1 MTSVEKNL
9 FIKVLNHYA
18 DSSVEEAKEV
28 LSLKESFPYSQLLHA
43 LSARL
48 AKDHGFSTQQAEL
61 QLAAVYAAD
70 RGVPKEVMTEETIIL
85 DYTNTKTSTHV
96 AEVAPAER
104 PVSVTA
110 PVYTSSTSTHDLAEE
125 VMHDLEKLNQS
136 RHRFEM
142 LFENDSQPV
151 AKDAVSELPVQEAA
165 KDEEEDATEFV
176 STARTR
182 KERIKELARAM
193 QAKDE
198 DEVKPEETKSRKERI
213 IELARAAQAKEE
225 SEANEEAEQ
234 KSKGRKK
241 KAEHSGEELIE
252 EIANKEE
259 LTPDGEKQKQQLQI
273 IEQFIKTQP
282 SITQTKEKPFTPPSG
297 DLSSIKTGEFGDN
310 VVSET
315 LVEILVK
322 QGKKDKAIEVLK
334 KLIWKFPQKKAYFA
348 AQIEDLRK

>member
-18 DSSVEEAKEV
+18 DSSVEEAREV
-28 LSLKESFPYSQLLHA
+28 LSLKENFPYSQLLHA

-70 RGVPKEVMTEETIIL
+70 RGVLKEVMTEETIVL
-85 DYTNTKTSTHV
+85 NYTNTTTSAGIADVTPV
-96 AEVAPAER
+96 ER
-104 PVSVTA
+104 PVSVTV

-125 VMHDLEKLNQS
+125 VMHDLEKLNQA
-136 RHRFEM
+136 RHNFEM
-142 LFENDSQPV
+142 LFDDSHTV
-151 AKDAVSELPVQEAA
+151 AKHAEPELPVQETE
-165 KDEEEDATEFV
+165 KEEEDEASEFV
-176 STARTR
+176 STAKTR
-182 KERIKELARAM
+182 KERIKELAKAM
-193 QAKDE
+193 QAKE
-198 DEVKPEETKSRKERI
+198 EEEAKPEETKSRKERI
-213 IELARAAQAKEE
+213 IELAKAAQAKD
-225 SEANEEAEQ
+225 EAEASEEPES

-259 LTPDGEKQKQQLQI
+259 LTPEGEKQKQQLQI

>member
-18 DSSVEEAKEV
+18 DSSVEEAREV
-28 LSLKESFPYSQLLHA
+28 LLLKESFPYSQLLHA

-70 RGVPKEVMTEETIIL
+70 RGVLKEVMTEETIIL
-85 DYTNTKTSTHV
+85 NYTHTQTSTGI
-96 AEVAPAER
+96 AEVAPSER

-125 VMHDLEKLNQS
+125 VMHDLEKLNQA
-136 RHRFEM
+136 RHNFEM
-142 LFENDSQPV
+142 LFDDHQPV
-151 AKDAVSELPVQEAA
+151 IKHAEPELPVAEIE
-165 KDEEEDATEFV
+165 KEEEEDAQEFV
-176 STARTR
+176 STAKTR
-182 KERIKELARAM
+182 KERIKELAKAV
-193 QAKDE
+193 QAKEEE
-198 DEVKPEETKSRKERI
+198 DTKPEETKSRKERI

-225 SEANEEAEQ
+225 SEAEEPEQ

-259 LTPDGEKQKQQLQI
+259 LTPEGEKQKQQLQI

-297 DLSSIKTGEFGDN
+297 DLSTIKTGEFGDN

>member
-18 DSSVEEAKEV
+18 DSSVEEAREV

-70 RGVPKEVMTEETIIL
+70 RGVLKEVMTEETIIL
-85 DYTNTKTSTHV
+85 NYTDTKTSTGI
-96 AEVAPAER
+96 AEVTPAER

-125 VMHDLEKLNQS
+125 IIQDMERLHQLKHN
-136 RHRFEM
+136 FEM
-142 LFENDSQPV
+142 LFDNDSQPV
-151 AKDAVSELPVQEAA
+151 VHHTEPELPVEETE
-165 KDEEEDATEFV
+165 KEEEATELV
-176 STARTR
+176 STAKTR
-182 KERIKELARAM
+182 KERIRELAKAV
-193 QAKDE
+193 QANE
-198 DEVKPEETKSRKERI
+198 EEESKPEETKSRKERI
-213 IELARAAQAKEE
+213 IELARAAQAKDE
-225 SEANEEAEQ
+225 SEVGEEPEL

-241 KAEHSGEELIE
+241 KTEQSGEELIE

-259 LTPDGEKQKQQLQI
+259 LTPEGEKQKQQLQI

>member
-18 DSSVEEAKEV
+18 DSSVEEAREV
-28 LSLKESFPYSQLLHA
+28 LSLKENFPYSQLLHA

-70 RGVPKEVMTEETIIL
+70 RGVLKEVMTEETIVL
-85 DYTNTKTSTHV
+85 NYTNTTTSAGI
-96 AEVAPAER
+96 AEVTPAER

-125 VMHDLEKLNQS
+125 VMHDLEKLNQA
-136 RHRFEM
+136 RHNFEM
-142 LFENDSQPV
+142 LFDDSHTV
-151 AKDAVSELPVQEAA
+151 AKHAEPELPVQETE
-165 KDEEEDATEFV
+165 KEEEEEASEFV
-176 STARTR
+176 STAKTR

-193 QAKDE
+193 QAKE
-198 DEVKPEETKSRKERI
+198 
-213 IELARAAQAKEE
+213 AAQAKDE
-225 SEANEEAEQ
+225 SEASEEPEL

-241 KAEHSGEELIE
+241 KGEHSGEELIE

-259 LTPDGEKQKQQLQI
+259 LTPEGEKQKQQLQI

-297 DLSSIKTGEFGDN
+297 DLSTIKTGEFGDN

>member
-70 RGVPKEVMTEETIIL
+70 RGVLKEVMTEETIIL

-142 LFENDSQPV
+142 LFENDSQAV

-165 KDEEEDATEFV
+165 KEEEEDATEFV

-182 KERIKELARAM
+182 KERIKELAKAM

-198 DEVKPEETKSRKERI
+198 DEAKPEETKSRKERI

>member
-1 MTSVEKNL
+1 MISVEKNL

-70 RGVPKEVMTEETIIL
+70 RGVLKEVMTEETIVL
-85 DYTNTKTSTHV
+85 NYTTTTSSAITEDTPV
-96 AEVAPAER
+96 IAK
-104 PVSVTA
+104 PVSIFIPP
-110 PVYTSSTSTHDLAEE
+110 PVSTSTASTRSSDLAEE
-125 VMHDLEKLNQS
+125 VMHDLERLNQL
-136 RHRFEM
+136 RHNFEKM
-142 LFENDSQPV
+142 FDDSQPV
-151 AKDAVSELPVQEAA
+151 IHQAQPELPVATEETEKDDDAA
-165 KDEEEDATEFV
+165 EFV
-176 STARTR
+176 STAKSR
-182 KERIKELARAM
+182 KERIKELAKATLP
-193 QAKDE
+193 KDE
-198 DEVKPEETKSRKERI
+198 PEETKSKKARI
-213 IELARAAQAKEE
+213 IELAKAAQAKDETETAEE
-225 SEANEEAEQ
+225 PEQ
-234 KSKGRKK
+234 KKVRKK
-241 KAEHSGEELIE
+241 KTENSGEELIE

-259 LTPDGEKQKQQLQI
+259 LTPEGEKQIQQLQI

-282 SITQTKEKPFTPPSG
+282 SLTQTKEKPFTPPSG
-297 DLSSIKTGEFGDN
+297 DLSTIKTGEFGDN
-310 VVSET
+310 IVSET

>member
-9 FIKVLNHYA
+9 FIKVLNRYA

-70 RGVPKEVMTEETIIL
+70 RGVLKEVMTEETIVL
-85 DYTNTKTSTHV
+85 NYTSTGTSPV
-96 AEVAPAER
+96 IAEATPVITK
-104 PVSVTA
+104 PVSIFTPP
-110 PVYTSSTSTHDLAEE
+110 PVSTSSASTHSDDLAEE
-125 VMHDLEKLNQS
+125 VMHDLERLSQL
-136 RHRFEM
+136 RHNFEM
-142 LFENDSQPV
+142 MFDDSQPV
-151 AKDAVSELPVQEAA
+151 THQAKPVLPVVAA
-165 KDEEEDATEFV
+165 EETEKDEDAAESV
-176 STARTR
+176 STAKSR
-182 KERIKELARAM
+182 KERIKELAKAT
-193 QAKDE
+193 QAKE
-198 DEVKPEETKSRKERI
+198 EPEETKSKKERI
-213 IELARAAQAKEE
+213 IELAKAAQAKDE
-225 SEANEEAEQ
+225 SEPSEEPEQ
-234 KSKGRKK
+234 KKVRKK
-241 KAEHSGEELIE
+241 KTENSGEELIE

-259 LTPDGEKQKQQLQI
+259 LTPEGEKQKQQLQI

-282 SITQTKEKPFTPPSG
+282 SLTQTKEKPFTPPSG
-297 DLSSIKTGEFGDN
+297 DLSTTKTGEFGDN
-310 VVSET
+310 IVSET

>member
-70 RGVPKEVMTEETIIL
+70 RGVLKEVMTEQTIIL

-142 LFENDSQPV
+142 LFENNSQPV
-151 AKDAVSELPVQEAA
+151 AKDAVSELPVQE
-165 KDEEEDATEFV
+165 EEEDATEFV

-182 KERIKELARAM
+182 KERIKELAKAM
-193 QAKDE
+193 QAKEE
-198 DEVKPEETKSRKERI
+198 DEAKPEETKSRKERI